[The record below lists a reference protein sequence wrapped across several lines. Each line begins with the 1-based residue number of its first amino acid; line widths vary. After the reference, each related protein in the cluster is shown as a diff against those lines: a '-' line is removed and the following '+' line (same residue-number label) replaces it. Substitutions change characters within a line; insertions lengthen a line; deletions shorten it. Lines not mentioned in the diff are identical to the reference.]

1 MVLDTARDTGKTI
14 LIVEDDA
21 ATGELLRLFLSEE
34 TPHQA
39 ILVSDGFQALNI
51 IKNITPNLFLLD
63 YRLPRM
69 NGKEL
74 YNQLRTTQRLEHIPT
89 IMTSTIALEQEAGDL
104 NVTVCLKP
112 FDLDDLL
119 AIIEKLLT

>member
-21 ATGELLRLFLSEE
+21 ATGELLRIFLSEE

-74 YNQLRTTQRLEHIPT
+74 YNHLRTTRGLEHIPT
-89 IMTSTIALEQEAGDL
+89 IMTSTNALEQEEGDL
-104 NVTVCLKP
+104 NFTVCLIP

-119 AIIEKLLT
+119 ATIEKLLT